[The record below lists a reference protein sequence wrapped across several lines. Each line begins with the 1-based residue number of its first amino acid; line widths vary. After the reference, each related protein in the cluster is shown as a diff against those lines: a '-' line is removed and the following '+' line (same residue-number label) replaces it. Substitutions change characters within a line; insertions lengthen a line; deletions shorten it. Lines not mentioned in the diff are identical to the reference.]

1 MCFTPKT
8 TTYTYTPTQTEP
20 VKTPTYA
27 DASVQKAGETAR
39 RQARGL
45 SETNIKTSVLGLG
58 DSPTIKKTKLGE

>member
-8 TTYTYTPTQTEP
+8 NNYTYVPAQTEP

-27 DASVQKAGETAR
+27 DASVQKAGDTSR

-45 SETNIKTSVLGLG
+45 SDANIKTSALGLG